1 MASASPKA
9 ARRPAQ
15 TSDNFLEAL
24 RDLGKG
30 VVSEAKI
37 QVTKAVTDDVPQAFG
52 FDTSSHDLS
61 AGQSFS
67 PDVLKAAEA
76 AGERKA
82 EIRFNNRF
90 LEERLLFLR
99 SEAESKQQIT
109 AIQAEIQMLAK
120 SAGELAHEVQVA
132 TFQAP
137 ANPGVYHRNFFAQLK
152 SLIASIRVRVQ
163 ESRHWLAATNSRASK
178 RGFYW
183 GQVGKSGTKFMLSS
197 ERYMVT
203 STG

>member
-1 MASASPKA
+1 MASATPKA

-37 QVTKAVTDDVPQAFG
+37 QVTKAITDDIP
-52 FDTSSHDLS
+52 
-61 AGQSFS
+61 QSFGLALGDS
-67 PDVLKAAEA
+67 FSIDQLKAAEA
-76 AGERKA
+76 TGEHKA
-82 EIRFNNRF
+82 EVRFNNRF
-90 LEERLLFLR
+90 QEERLLFLR

-120 SAGELAHEVQVA
+120 STGELAHEVQVA

-152 SLIASIRVRVQ
+152 SIIASIRVRVQ
-163 ESRHWLAATNSRASK
+163 ESRHWLATANSRASK

-183 GQVGKSGTKFMLSS
+183 GQVGKSGTKFLLSS

>member
-1 MASASPKA
+1 MASATPKA

-30 VVSEAKI
+30 VISEAKI
-37 QVTKAVTDDVPQAFG
+37 QVTKAVTDDIP
-52 FDTSSHDLS
+52 
-61 AGQSFS
+61 QSFGLAPGDS
-67 PDVLKAAEA
+67 FSVDQLKAAEA

-82 EIRFNNRF
+82 EARFNNR
-90 LEERLLFLR
+90 LQEERLLFLR

-120 SAGELAHEVQVA
+120 STGELAHEVQVA

-137 ANPGVYHRNFFAQLK
+137 ASPGVYHRNFFEQLK
-152 SLIASIRVRVQ
+152 SLIKSIRVRVQ
-163 ESRHWLAATNSRASK
+163 ESKSWLAAANSRASK
-178 RGFYW
+178 RGYYW

>member
-30 VVSEAKI
+30 VISEAKI
-37 QVTKAVTDDVPQAFG
+37 QVTKAITDDVPQSFG
-52 FDTSSHDLS
+52 LAPGD
-61 AGQSFS
+61 SFS
-67 PDVLKAAEA
+67 VDQLKAAEA

-90 LEERLLFLR
+90 QEERLLFLR

-152 SLIASIRVRVQ
+152 SLIAAIRVRVQ

-183 GQVGKSGTKFMLSS
+183 GQVSKSGTKFMLSS